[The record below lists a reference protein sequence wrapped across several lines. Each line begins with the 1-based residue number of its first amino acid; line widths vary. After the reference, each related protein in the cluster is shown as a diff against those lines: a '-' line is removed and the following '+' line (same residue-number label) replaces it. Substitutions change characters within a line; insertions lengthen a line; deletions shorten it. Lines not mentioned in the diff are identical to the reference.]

1 MTMNITWEEQIIN
14 TQNQVSGLLAE
25 AAEISGHLEALIRQ
39 AEVTKMSMIQVASE
53 NRVRWLE
60 RNRGL
65 TAIAANEQY
74 QRIGWGLGLASAIIG
89 GIVSKDPIL
98 ALKTGMSGFD
108 GLVREMGHRRLY
120 VDLSGRSMKIEQED
134 SPTKRYRVSLERF
147 LTFIEMMRNRALSGT
162 RLGNFQNI
170 LVEMRK
176 IAGVK

>member
-1 MTMNITWEEQIIN
+1 MNTKWEEQLISIKN
-14 TQNQVSGLLAE
+14 RVSGLRAE
-25 AAEISGHLEALIRQ
+25 ATEISGHVEALVRQ

-65 TAIAANEQY
+65 NAIAANEQY

-98 ALKTGMSGFD
+98 ALNAGMSGFD
-108 GLVREMGHRRLY
+108 GLTRQMGRSRLY
-120 VDLSGRSMKIEQED
+120 IDLSGRSITVDQEA
-134 SPTKRYRVSLERF
+134 SCTKSCQVSLERF
-147 LTFIEMMRNRALSGT
+147 IAIIEMMKKRALAGT
-162 RLGNFQNI
+162 RLGNFQDI
-170 LVEMRK
+170 LVEMRT